1 METILHKLNL
11 IRVIYVKC
19 KVCQNFTP
27 PVAPFCPEEYQPENK
42 IKTIRNWNMLIQQWN
57 AKQNNNSLP

>member
-27 PVAPFCPEEYQPENK
+27 PVAPFCPGEYQPENL
-42 IKTIRNWNMLIQQWN
+42 IKTIRNWNILIQQWN
-57 AKQNNNSLP
+57 EKQNYISLP